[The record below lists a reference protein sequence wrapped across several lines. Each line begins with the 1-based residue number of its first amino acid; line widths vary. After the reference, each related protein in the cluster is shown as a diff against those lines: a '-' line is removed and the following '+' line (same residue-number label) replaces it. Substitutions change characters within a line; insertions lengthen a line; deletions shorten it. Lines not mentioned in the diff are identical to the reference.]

1 MGDDPD
7 RYVVGKRFAVERVPA
22 SVILVHLPERAV
34 SGKAWTGTA
43 KLVKTNPRSK
53 GRERLHRGATA

>member
-1 MGDDPD
+1 MAAKLVD
-7 RYVVGKRFAVERVPA
+7 A

-43 KLVKTNPRSK
+43 ELVKTNPRSK
-53 GRERLHRGATA
+53 GQERLHRGATA